1 MLGSSAERL
10 RVDLRSIWLVVL
22 AWFRFAFTK
31 ERSLID
37 AMLVSALSIV
47 LTATQVPASTTYKV
61 KKGDTIAKIASRHKL
76 TWNQIRKENHLT
88 SDKIKPGQLLKIPST
103 PSLTQLATAKRPSV
117 SVKPVVSKPTVV
129 LASTQSAKTTQDY
142 FVKKGDSDWS
152 IARKHDMRV
161 KELRAL
167 NPGVDLT
174 KLKPGFRLNVSAA
187 GYQPDFVA
195 SASFGTT
202 SSPAK
207 VPAKPVQRF
216 ERYVM
221 LNANGV
227 RLRKAPSLNAGV
239 SKVIPVSSPCY
250 VMDRRGDWFRVKFPH
265 GSEGWVRQDMLGP
278 LTDSGKKALIAAQ
291 TAKRKAK
298 QQATRLA
305 ELRREAQAEERA
317 RASRSKR
324 SYVASKSTKSSKSTK
339 RSTGRVAGYS
349 RRTGRS
355 SGLAWTPNE
364 AAEASAILQTAAT
377 YRGTPYRY
385 GRSDRSGTDCSGYTT
400 QVFKKHGVKLPRTSS
415 EQSKVGQ
422 KVGKNGLKEG
432 DLVFFQTTRGKRVG
446 HVGIYVGN
454 GKFIHASS
462 GGGKVQVNSLNEGY
476 YNRRFVGARRVVKPT
491 SKPAAKV
498 AKPAPT
504 AEPKVEPKQ
513 EPVKIADPAPTQ
525 DSGQTSGN

>member
-1 MLGSSAERL
+1 
-10 RVDLRSIWLVVL
+10 
-22 AWFRFAFTK
+22 
-31 ERSLID
+31 LID

-76 TWNQIRKENHLT
+76 TWSQIRKENELT
-88 SDKIKPGQLLKIPST
+88 SDKIKPGQLLKIPSSA
-103 PSLTQLATAKRPSV
+103 SLTQLASAKRAIAQAKPVLSSPSV
-117 SVKPVVSKPTVV
+117 KLASNPVV
-129 LASTQSAKTTQDY
+129 KTTQDY

-152 IARKHDMRV
+152 IARKHDIRV

-174 KLKPGFRLNVSAA
+174 KLRPGFRLNVPAA

-195 SASFGTT
+195 SASFNST
-202 SSPAK
+202 SSAK
-207 VPAKPVQRF
+207 PVGKPVQRF

-227 RLRKAPSLNAGV
+227 RLRKSPSLAAGV

-250 VMDRRGDWFRVKFPH
+250 VLDRRGDWFRVKFPH

-278 LTDSGKKALIAAQ
+278 LTESGKKALIAAQ

-317 RASRSKR
+317 RASSNRR
-324 SYVASKSTKSSKSTK
+324 NVVASKSSKTKAKKT
-339 RSTGRVAGYS
+339 STGRVAGYS

-385 GRSDRSGTDCSGYTT
+385 GRSDRNGTDCSGYTT

-422 KVGKNGLKEG
+422 KVDKNGLKEG
-432 DLVFFQTTRGKRVG
+432 DLVFFKTTRGRRVG

-462 GGGKVQVNSLNEGY
+462 GGGKVQVNSLSDGY

-491 SKPAAKV
+491 AKPAAKTS
-498 AKPAPT
+498 KPAPK
-504 AEPKVEPKQ
+504 ADPKPEPKQ

-525 DSGQTSGN
+525 ESGQTQGN

>member
-1 MLGSSAERL
+1 M
-10 RVDLRSIWLVVL
+10 
-22 AWFRFAFTK
+22 
-31 ERSLID
+31 ID

-88 SDKIKPGQLLKIPST
+88 SDKIKPGQLLKIPL
-103 PSLTQLATAKRPSV
+103 PSASLAQLSTAKRVPAST
-117 SVKPVVSKPTVV
+117 KTPVTAAKVV
-129 LASTQSAKTTQDY
+129 LTAAPTEKTTQDY

-161 KELRAL
+161 KELRAM

-174 KLKPGFRLNVSAA
+174 KLRLGFRLNVPAA

-195 SASFGTT
+195 NASFGA
-202 SSPAK
+202 PAAPVK
-207 VPAKPVQRF
+207 AKAKPIQRF

-227 RLRKAPSLNAGV
+227 RLRKAPSLSSGV
-239 SKVIPVSSPCY
+239 NKVIPTSSPCY
-250 VMDRRGDWFRVKFPH
+250 VMDRKGEWFRVKFPH

-278 LTDSGKKALIAAQ
+278 LTPSGKKALIAAQ
-291 TAKRKAK
+291 TAKRKAR
-298 QQATRLA
+298 QQAARLA
-305 ELRREAQAEERA
+305 ELRREAREEE
-317 RASRSKR
+317 RASRSRR
-324 SYVASKSTKSSKSTK
+324 SYVASKSSKTSKSSK

-364 AAEASAILQTAAT
+364 AAEASSILATAAT

-400 QVFKKHGVKLPRTSS
+400 QVFRKHGVKLPRTSA

-422 KVGKNGLKEG
+422 KVDKHGLKEG
-432 DLVFFQTTRGKRVG
+432 DLVFFKTTRGRRVG
-446 HVGIYVGN
+446 HVGIYVGS

-462 GGGKVQVNSLNEGY
+462 GGGKVQVNSLNDGY

-491 SKPAAKV
+491 AKPTAKPAAKT
-498 AKPAPT
+498 AKAAPKV
-504 AEPKVEPKQ
+504 EPKVEPKQ
-513 EPVKIADPAPTQ
+513 EPQKIVDPVPTQ
-525 DSGQTSGN
+525 DSGQSSGN

>member
-1 MLGSSAERL
+1 M
-10 RVDLRSIWLVVL
+10 
-22 AWFRFAFTK
+22 
-31 ERSLID
+31 ID

-47 LTATQVPASTTYKV
+47 LTATQVPVSTTYKV

-76 TWNQIRKENHLT
+76 TWNQIRKENQLT
-88 SDKIKPGQLLKIPST
+88 SDKIKPGQLLKIPAQKTLAQLSSAKRT
-103 PSLTQLATAKRPSV
+103 PIASKPVVAAPKVVLATA
-117 SVKPVVSKPTVV
+117 T
-129 LASTQSAKTTQDY
+129 ATKTTQDY
-142 FVKKGDSDWS
+142 FVKKGDSDWL
-152 IARKHDMRV
+152 IARKHDIRV
-161 KELRAL
+161 KELRAM

-174 KLKPGFRLNVSAA
+174 KLKPGFRLNVPAA

-202 SSPAK
+202 AAPAK
-207 VPAKPVQRF
+207 AKAKPVQRF

-227 RLRKAPSLNAGV
+227 RLRKSPSLSAGV
-239 SKVIPVSSPCY
+239 SKVIPTSSPCY
-250 VMDRRGDWFRVKFPH
+250 VMDRRGEWFRVKFPH

-291 TAKRKAK
+291 TAKRKAR

-305 ELRREAQAEERA
+305 ELRREAREEERA
-317 RASRSKR
+317 RASRSRR
-324 SYVASKSTKSSKSTK
+324 SYVASKSSKSK

-385 GRSDRSGTDCSGYTT
+385 GRSDRNGTDCSGYTT
-400 QVFKKHGVKLPRTSS
+400 QVFRKHGVKLPRTSS

-422 KVGKNGLKEG
+422 KVDKTGLKEG
-432 DLVFFQTTRGKRVG
+432 DLVFFKTTRGRRVG

-462 GGGKVQVNSLNEGY
+462 GGGKVQVNSLNDGY
-476 YNRRFVGARRVVKPT
+476 YNRRFVGARRVVKP
-491 SKPAAKV
+491 AAKST
-498 AKPAPT
+498 AKATKPAPK
-504 AEPKVEPKQ
+504 ADPKVEPKQ

-525 DSGQTSGN
+525 EFGQSSGN

>member
-1 MLGSSAERL
+1 M
-10 RVDLRSIWLVVL
+10 
-22 AWFRFAFTK
+22 
-31 ERSLID
+31 ID

-88 SDKIKPGQLLKIPST
+88 SDKIKPGQLLKIPLSSA
-103 PSLTQLATAKRPSV
+103 SLAQLSTAKRVPAT
-117 SVKPVVSKPTVV
+117 VKVPVPVAKIG
-129 LASTQSAKTTQDY
+129 LASSPTEKTTQDY

-161 KELRAL
+161 KELRAM

-174 KLKPGFRLNVSAA
+174 KLRLGFRLNVPAA
-187 GYQPDFVA
+187 GRQPDFVA
-195 SASFGTT
+195 SASFGTP
-202 SSPAK
+202 SAPAQ
-207 VPAKPVQRF
+207 AKSRPIQRF

-227 RLRKAPSLNAGV
+227 RLRKAPSLSSGV
-239 SKVIPVSSPCY
+239 NKVIPTSSPCY
-250 VMDRRGDWFRVKFPH
+250 VMDRKGEWFRVKFPH

-278 LTDSGKKALIAAQ
+278 LTASGKKALIAAQ
-291 TAKRKAK
+291 AAKRKAR

-305 ELRREAQAEERA
+305 ELRREAREEERA
-317 RASRSKR
+317 RASRSRR
-324 SYVASKSTKSSKSTK
+324 SYVASKSSKSSKSSK

-355 SGLAWTPNE
+355 GGLAWTPNE
-364 AAEASAILQTAAT
+364 AAEASSILQTAAT

-400 QVFKKHGVKLPRTSS
+400 QVFRKHGVKLPRTSS

-422 KVGKNGLKEG
+422 KVDKTGLKEG
-432 DLVFFQTTRGKRVG
+432 DLVFFKTTRGRRVG
-446 HVGIYVGN
+446 HVGIYVGS

-462 GGGKVQVNSLNEGY
+462 GGGKVQVNSLSDGY

-491 SKPAAKV
+491 AKPAAKTS
-498 AKPAPT
+498 KPSPKV
-504 AEPKVEPKQ
+504 EPKVEPKQ
-513 EPVKIADPAPTQ
+513 EPQKIADPVPTQ
-525 DSGQTSGN
+525 DSGQSSGN